1 MEFNWSL
8 FGALFGFEFIAA
20 WKRDGFTWKDMCLW
34 GEGVTP
40 KQSWENL
47 IGLGVLGAVLLTAVL
62 FWLVD

>member
-1 MEFNWSL
+1 MEFSWSL
-8 FGALFGFEFIAA
+8 FGALFVLGLIRMRRE
-20 WKRDGFTWKDMCLW
+20 GMLTWKALRLW

-40 KQSWENL
+40 KQRRENL

>member
-8 FGALFGFEFIAA
+8 FGALFGFGFIAA
-20 WKRDGFTWKDMCLW
+20 WKRDGFTWKDMRLW
-34 GEGVTP
+34 GERVTP
-40 KQSWENL
+40 KL